1 MDNLQAFLNPVAVD
15 ETKEVVISKRFVD
28 KDGKPVP
35 FRIKTIMQEENERIT
50 RKCRKVETIRG
61 QRVESLDNQK
71 YNRALIVA
79 CTVEPDFRNADLCKA
94 YGTVDPL
101 DLPGKMLTVGEANNL
116 AREILDLNGFSDEA
130 EQLEDEAKN

>member
-1 MDNLQAFLNPVAVD
+1 MNPVSAEEV
-15 ETKEVVISKRFVD
+15 KEVVISKRFVD
-28 KDGKPVP
+28 KDGKPIP

-61 QRVESLDNQK
+61 QRVESMDNQK

>member
-28 KDGKPVP
+28 KDGKPIP
-35 FRIKTIMQEENERIT
+35 FKIKTIMQEENERIY

>member
-1 MDNLQAFLNPVAVD
+1 MDNLQAFLNPVSAEEV
-15 ETKEVVISKRFVD
+15 KEVVISKRFVD
-28 KDGKPVP
+28 KDGKPIP

-130 EQLEDEAKN
+130 DQLEDEAKN

>member
-1 MDNLQAFLNPVAVD
+1 MDNLQAFLNPVSAEEV
-15 ETKEVVISKRFVD
+15 KEVVISKRFVD
-28 KDGKPVP
+28 KDGKPIP

>member
-1 MDNLQAFLNPVAVD
+1 MDNLQAFLNPVSAEEV
-15 ETKEVVISKRFVD
+15 KEVVISKRFVD
-28 KDGKPVP
+28 KDGKPIP
-35 FRIKTIMQEENERIT
+35 FRIKTIMQEENERLT

-61 QRVESLDNQK
+61 QRVESMDNQK

>member
-1 MDNLQAFLNPVAVD
+1 MDNLQAFLNPVSAD
-15 ETKEVVISKRFVD
+15 EVKEVVISKRFVD

-35 FRIKTIMQEENERIT
+35 FRIKTIMQEENERLT

-61 QRVESLDNQK
+61 QRVESMDNQK

>member
-1 MDNLQAFLNPVAVD
+1 MDNLQAFLNPVSVD
-15 ETKEVVISKRFVD
+15 EVKEVVISKRFVD
-28 KDGKPVP
+28 KDGKPIP